1 MQKIEIKENIKLKL
15 QKVICKKLKDIKIDK
30 FDFEINKFISGIK
43 LLKAQVYGPIA
54 IRNKGTNISDDGIIT
69 SDYDL
74 YIQAHDYEQYKNQ
87 FTVLDEVVVEH
98 CLYIRFEGKPEYLQL
113 AFNKLEIYEYEEEII
128 TRGDIYMISLEDTP
142 EKIVMDI
149 FKPVKMI

>member
-1 MQKIEIKENIKLKL
+1 MNKIVIKRNKKLVLK
-15 QKVICKKLKDIKIDK
+15 KVISQEFDNISYQDINRDINNYIKKVEALKVQT
-30 FDFEINKFISGIK
+30 F
-43 LLKAQVYGPIA
+43 GPLI
-54 IRNKGTNISDDGIIT
+54 IHNKGSIINEKNILVS
-69 SDYDL
+69 SYDF
-74 YIQAHDYEQYKNQ
+74 YIQAHDYKQYKNQ